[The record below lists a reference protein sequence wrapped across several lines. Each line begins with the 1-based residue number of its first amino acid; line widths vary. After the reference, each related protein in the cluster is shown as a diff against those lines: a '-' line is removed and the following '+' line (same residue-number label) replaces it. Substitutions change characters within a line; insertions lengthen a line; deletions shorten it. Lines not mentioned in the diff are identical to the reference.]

1 MDRAS
6 LTTEYLSRVTENGAT
21 ASELVGRLPE
31 SELLSAFYK
40 ATYLSRP
47 VFLGH
52 AERVRAFGDVATVME
67 ALGTLPDKL
76 FGGDFAAFARS
87 AGLTEPQVAAALRGR
102 GTGMTRQAR
111 ADLFVQDGVFKLLEL
126 NIGSS
131 IGGMDNADI
140 CRGLLEHPVL
150 AGFAADHGLGYVDTL
165 REQVNNVLVE
175 CGFKPGDRPVVALT
189 DWPANFDNEVAYMR
203 QLCARW
209 GELGLDA
216 HPCHVG
222 QLQVRDGRVWLD
234 ERPVDVVFR
243 TFAISQILD
252 APELLDPVLDAA
264 ERGEVKIFTPLDTA
278 AYASKGAL
286 AMLSDEAN
294 RGLFE
299 AEQLA
304 SIDRLLPWTRM
315 VRPGQVTLERGERV
329 DLLEHAVEQRHELVL
344 KPTSLY
350 GNRGVVLG
358 WTPELSDEE
367 WREQLEAAIDAPFV
381 LQRRVRPTA
390 ELFPD
395 ENGELRSWNVL
406 WGMFSTVNGYGGANA
421 RGTLAELGDVVMN
434 RAHGIHSGP
443 ALAEVAA
450 PSGSEA

>member
-6 LTTEYLSRVTENGAT
+6 LTTEYLSRVTENGAK
-21 ASELVGRLPE
+21 AADLIGRLPE
-31 SELLSAFYK
+31 SEMLRAFYK

-52 AERVRAFGDVATVME
+52 AERVQAFGDVSTIMG
-67 ALGTLPDKL
+67 ALSRLPDLL
-76 FGGDFAAFARS
+76 FGGDFAAFAR
-87 AGLTEPQVAAALRGR
+87 ATGLTEPQVAAAVRGR
-102 GTGMTRQAR
+102 GAAMTRQAR
-111 ADLFVQDGVFKLLEL
+111 ADLFVQDNQFKLLEL

-140 CRGLLEHPVL
+140 CRGLLEHPLL
-150 AGFAADHGLGYVDTL
+150 AEFAADRNLGYVDTL

-175 CGFKPGDRPVVALT
+175 SGFQPGDRPVVALT

-203 QLCARW
+203 LLCERW
-209 GELGLDA
+209 RGIGLEA

-222 QLQVRDGRVWLD
+222 QLQVRDGRVWLED
-234 ERPVDVVFR
+234 KPVDIVFR
-243 TFAISQILD
+243 TFTISQIVD
-252 APELLDPVLDAA
+252 RPELFDPVLNAA

-286 AMLSDEAN
+286 AMLSDEEN
-294 RGLFE
+294 RGLFS
-299 AEQLA
+299 AEELA
-304 SIDRLLPWTRM
+304 SVDRLLPWTRM
-315 VRPGQVTLERGERV
+315 VRPGQVTLEGGERV
-329 DLLEHAVEQRHELVL
+329 DLLQHAVDNRHELVL

-358 WTPELSDEE
+358 WTAGLTAEE
-367 WREQLEAAIDAPFV
+367 WREQVVAAFDAPFV

-395 ENGELRSWNVL
+395 ENGDLQPWNVL
-406 WGMFSTVNGYGGANA
+406 WGMFSVVNGYGGANTRA
-421 RGTLAELGDVVMN
+421 IKAEWGDVVMN

-443 ALAEVAA
+443 ALSELCA
-450 PSGSEA
+450 PDA